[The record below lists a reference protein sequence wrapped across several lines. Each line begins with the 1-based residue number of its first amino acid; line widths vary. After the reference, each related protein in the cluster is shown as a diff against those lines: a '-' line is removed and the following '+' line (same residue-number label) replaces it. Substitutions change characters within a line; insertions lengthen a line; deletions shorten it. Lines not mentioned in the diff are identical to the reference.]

1 MMRPVIHPAM
11 HPVTSPAT
19 RARALSRSGRRE
31 RGLTLVEMMVALT
44 VGLGV
49 ALTAARLLL
58 LANGAWAAQ
67 MEDAALDDGG
77 RFALALVAQAVRQA
91 GHVDLAQLDAPAT
104 PDAPPARLAGLDARS
119 LGKAAPGIEAP
130 LPDAANGSD
139 VLAVRFPGAGPAP
152 DGDGSVA
159 SCAGFAMPQGE
170 EGWSIFYVA
179 RNADGE
185 AELRCKYRGAANW
198 SADAI
203 VTGVDG
209 FQVLYGLDTDT
220 PRDGVPNRYV
230 NAAAIDALDAGLNLG
245 ADQQA
250 LRRQTHW
257 KRVASVRVSLL
268 LHGARPTR
276 ADASAAGAA
285 FDLFGAGYA
294 DAVGDADP
302 GTSLQV
308 AAFPAALR
316 RRERRLFT
324 TTVAL
329 PAPAL

>member
-1 MMRPVIHPAM
+1 MRPVTR
-11 HPVTSPAT
+11 PVIRVQP
-19 RARALSRSGRRE
+19 GRRPRE
-31 RGLTLVEMMVALT
+31 RGLTLVEMMIALT
-44 VGLGV
+44 IGLGV
-49 ALTAARLLL
+49 ALIAARLLL

-91 GHVDLAQLDAPAT
+91 GHVDLAQLDAAAMA
-104 PDAPPARLAGLDARS
+104 DAPPARLAGLDARS
-119 LGKAAPGIEAP
+119 LAKSSPGIEAP

-139 VLAVRFPGAGPAP
+139 VLAVRYPGAGAAP
-152 DGDGSVA
+152 NGDGSVTG
-159 SCAGFAMPQGE
+159 CAGFATPQGE

-185 AELRCKYRGAANW
+185 AELRCKYRGDANW
-198 SADAI
+198 SADAV
-203 VTGVDG
+203 VTGVDA
-209 FQVLYGLDTDT
+209 FQVLYGIDTDT

-230 NAAAIDALDAGLNLG
+230 NAAAIDALDAALGLG

-250 LRRQTHW
+250 LRRRTHW

-276 ADASAAGAA
+276 AADGAGAGAA

-294 DAVGDADP
+294 AAVGEADP
-302 GTSLQV
+302 GTSLR
-308 AAFPAALR
+308 AADFPALLR

-324 TTVAL
+324 TTVAV
-329 PAPAL
+329 PSPAL